1 MRAIDTNVLVRL
13 LARDDAKQVAA
24 AERFVAGGAWVSHLV
39 LMETAWVL
47 DSVYDLAPDRVATAM
62 EMLLGH
68 AQLTIEKAD
77 VVAAAVALLRKRPK
91 LGFSD
96 CLIVETARSAGHVPV
111 GTFDHELGKLE
122 DVQRL
127 ASS

>member
-24 AERFVAGGAWVSHLV
+24 AERFVEGGVWVSHLV
-39 LMETAWVL
+39 LMEVTWVL
-47 DSVYDLAPDRVATAM
+47 DSVYELAPAAIATAI

-68 AQLTIEKAD
+68 QSITLEKAE
-77 VVAAAVALLRKRPK
+77 VVAAAVAQFRKRPA

-96 CLIVETARSAGHVPV
+96 CLIVEVARKAGHTPV
-111 GTFDHELGKLE
+111 GTFDRELGRLE
-122 DVQRL
+122 GVQRI
-127 ASS
+127 

>member
-24 AERFVAGGAWVSHLV
+24 AERFVEGGVWVSHLV
-39 LMETAWVL
+39 LMEVTWVL
-47 DSVYDLAPDRVATAM
+47 DSVYDLAPATIATAI

-68 AQLTIEKAD
+68 QSITLEKAE
-77 VVAAAVALLRKRPK
+77 VVAAAVAQFRKRPA

-96 CLIVETARSAGHVPV
+96 CLIVEVARKAGHTPV
-111 GTFDHELGKLE
+111 GTFDRELGRLE
-122 DVQRL
+122 GVQRI
-127 ASS
+127 

>member
-24 AERFVAGGAWVSHLV
+24 AERFVKGGAWVSHLV
-39 LMETAWVL
+39 LMEASWVL
-47 DSVYDLAPDRVATAM
+47 TSVYDLAPATIATAM
-62 EMLLGH
+62 EMLLSH
-68 AQLTIEKAD
+68 ENLTLERAD
-77 VVAAAVALLRKRPK
+77 VVAAAVTEFRNRPR

-96 CLIVETARSAGHVPV
+96 CLIVETARKAGHVPV
-111 GTFDHELGKLE
+111 GTFDQDLGKLE

-127 ASS
+127 